1 MTAAP
6 SDSYTES
13 LKSTEGLVQSGL
25 LEGEIWELEEVSSLS
40 PSFSL
45 VVLALLLTSSLRIL
59 LVLVQVRDLAGEH
72 SDVPDSD
79 QGDLDGSR
87 TLEGSEMDGKEL
99 EGDERTVTLEELLVN
114 EKVSNEVHLNP
125 RSSVDHVEE
134 ELF

>member
-6 SDSYTES
+6 SDSYTEF

-59 LVLVQVRDLAGEH
+59 LVLVQVGDLAREH

-99 EGDERTVTLEELLVN
+99 EGDERTVTLEELLVH